1 MERKS
6 DETNTASPVSPQ
18 MSSRTDFCRRCLSAW
33 SSTSTFE
40 ISPQN
45 LTSSS
50 PTHSSPCSPVFS
62 SQNKSCQT
70 VESSLIPCDACHQVQ
85 TLLRK
90 TGDALVDLLQSE
102 GLPSSLQ
109 PLLAA
114 VDDSL
119 ELGRMTAGD
128 VSQWANEQRRD
139 TRRLEKHL
147 QDVRCTVQP
156 LKDRLAA
163 AEEEQKRFRSQLER
177 AEKDFNQEKEKLQIN
192 SVQLEFSLQ
201 KAQRVI
207 KETEKRLHEEQ
218 QQHKRG
224 EWNCE

>member
-1 MERKS
+1 MERNS

-18 MSSRTDFCRRCLSAW
+18 MSSRTNFCSRCLSAW

-40 ISPQN
+40 IFPQN

-50 PTHSSPCSPVFS
+50 PTHSSPYSPAFS

-128 VSQWANEQRRD
+128 VSQWANEQCRD

-147 QDVRCTVQP
+147 QDVRCMVQP

-177 AEKDFNQEKEKLQIN
+177 AQKDFNQEKEKLQIN